1 MASECF
7 TKKEGKYLTRGLIKA
22 ATLTGE
28 PIDVRDRI
36 NRLEDARDKKY
47 F

>member
-7 TKKEGKYLTRGLIKA
+7 TKKEEYLTRGLIKA
-22 ATLTGE
+22 ATLTRE
-28 PIDVRDRI
+28 PADVRDRI

>member
-1 MASECF
+1 MF
-7 TKKEGKYLTRGLIKA
+7 YKKRGKYLTGGLIKA
-22 ATLTGE
+22 ATLTGK
-28 PIDVRDRI
+28 PVDVRDRI